1 MIWTAAKPSATV
13 QAVMDDESYFTK
25 IRPWEV
31 FFFFWFPER
40 KGGREVGK
48 PGWLKE
54 ASQLTPG
61 EGCPWRR
68 FVQPIM
74 LEVKTCLRKA
84 LDQSSRVFRY
94 FEHLIKPCTQSS
106 WSAKFYAGWQSL
118 SYFLLSLNFVHI
130 FSHRAL
136 CDDHHLHCTC
146 LNDNVLS
153 LHCRCFQHRSSADHS
168 HQAVWRELIG

>member
-1 MIWTAAKPSATV
+1 MGN
-13 QAVMDDESYFTK
+13 
-25 IRPWEV
+25 

-48 PGWLKE
+48 SGWLKE

-61 EGCPWRR
+61 EWCPWRR

-84 LDQSSRVFRY
+84 LDQFSRVFWY

-106 WSAKFYAGWQSL
+106 WYAEFYAGKRSL

-130 FSHRAL
+130 LSHGAL
-136 CDDHHLHCTC
+136 CYDHHLRCTY

-168 HQAVWRELIG
+168 RQAV